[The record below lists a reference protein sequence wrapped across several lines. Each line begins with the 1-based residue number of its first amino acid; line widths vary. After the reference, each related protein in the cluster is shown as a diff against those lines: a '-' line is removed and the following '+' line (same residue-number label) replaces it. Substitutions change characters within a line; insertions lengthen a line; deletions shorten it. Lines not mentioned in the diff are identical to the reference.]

1 MHIAS
6 RPNEGTTVSLWLP
19 VAPECASAGSGRTA
33 HSEVR
38 KSRYRVLLVDDDPLV
53 LMTTSDMLRELGHEP
68 IVIASANKALE
79 FLRAKGP
86 PDLAIIDYAMP
97 EMTGAALA
105 ERMREAYP
113 TLPLILATGYSDRA
127 KTNVDLPRLDKPYTV
142 ADLARQI
149 AATPAHSK

>member
-1 MHIAS
+1 
-6 RPNEGTTVSLWLP
+6 
-19 VAPECASAGSGRTA
+19 
-33 HSEVR
+33 
-38 KSRYRVLLVDDDPLV
+38 
-53 LMTTSDMLRELGHEP
+53 MTTSDMLRELGHEP

-142 ADLARQI
+142 TDVARQI